1 MSMRLF
7 LVLFFSSVM
16 SLFAQGQVRFEVV
29 NTPDVVAV
37 GEVFRIEFN
46 TNTTRPDKFIPPKF
60 NGMTVIAGPSQSQS
74 TSIINGKRSDSY
86 SYIYVVSIDSVG
98 KYTIPSAEIEVDGK
112 KYKSKEFKIEAI
124 VESGGNQRSGQQSQS
139 NAQSQ
144 SQRTSSST
152 IATDDV
158 LLRLVPSKTN
168 VYRGEP
174 IIVSIKLYTRVS
186 LSDIRNFNLPAFNG
200 FWTQRIDN
208 TGGNISFNRE
218 TYNGKIY
225 NSAVLAEYLL
235 YPQSAGNIRID
246 QCDLNVLI
254 QKAVEGRRSNSMF
267 DLFDTPMVETVQ
279 RHLVTKP
286 VTITVKELPAGAPEG
301 FNGAVGQFSM
311 KANIEPKSMSANSA
325 GTYTLTLSG
334 RGNMSMIQA
343 PTPDFPQTFEVYNV
357 KTTDNLQNGVNGT
370 SGTKRFEYPFIPRAE
385 GEYEIKPTK
394 FVYFD
399 TGNNKYVTL
408 SADSFKMTITAD
420 SSAKER
426 SAGMVSGITKED
438 LKILGQDIR
447 YINTSTLK
455 LTDRGH
461 FFVLSLTYLLLLL
474 VIMAAFAVAIILIRK
489 NIKMRGN
496 QALMRGRSAG
506 KRALKRFKKA
516 ESDMN
521 SQNEKEFYAE
531 MLRALWGYISD
542 KLNIPQSQLTKE
554 NILDKMIAR
563 GISSEIADEY
573 LKVISDCE
581 FAQYAP
587 VQTSMMKEVFER
599 ASKLVIE
606 IESKITVKR

>member
-1 MSMRLF
+1 M
-7 LVLFFSSVM
+7 FFSTAM

-46 TNTTRPDKFIPPKF
+46 ANTTKPDKFTPPKF
-60 NGMTVIAGPSQSQS
+60 SGITVLAGPSQSQS
-74 TSIINGKRSDSY
+74 MSIVNGKRSDSY
-86 SYIYVVSIDSVG
+86 SFIYVISIDSVG

-112 KYKSKEFKIEAI
+112 KYKTKEFKIEAI
-124 VESGGNQRSGQQSQS
+124 VEKGNSQQSNQQGQ
-139 NAQSQ
+139 NRANTQE
-144 SQRTSSST
+144 RNSSGST

-158 LLRLVPSKTN
+158 LLRLEPSKTT

-174 IIVSIKLYTRVS
+174 VVVSIKLYTRIS
-186 LSDIRNFNLPAFNG
+186 LSDIRDFNLPAFNG

-208 TGGNISFNRE
+208 NGGNISFNRE

-267 DLFDTPMVETVQ
+267 DIFDTPMYETIR

-286 VTITVKELPAGAPEG
+286 VTIVVKELPAGAPEG
-301 FNGAVGQFSM
+301 FNGAVGQFSI
-311 KANIEPKSMSANSA
+311 KANIDPKNMAANSA
-325 GTYTLTLSG
+325 GTYTMTLSG
-334 RGNMSMIQA
+334 KGNMSMIQA
-343 PTPDFPQTFEVYNV
+343 PELNLPQTFDLYNV
-357 KTTDNLQNGVNGT
+357 KVSDNLQNGANGT

-385 GEYEIKPTK
+385 GDYTIEPLK

-399 TGNNKYVTL
+399 TGRNKYVTL
-408 SADSFKMTITAD
+408 TTESFNMTITAD

-447 YINTSTLK
+447 YINTAALK
-455 LTDRGH
+455 LTSKGK
-461 FFVLSLTYLLLLL
+461 FLVLSPSYFIVLL
-474 VIMAAFAVAIILIRK
+474 VIIAAFVAALIIIRK
-489 NIKMRGN
+489 RIKMRGN

-521 SQNEKEFYAE
+521 AQNEKEFYAE

-563 GISSEIADEY
+563 GISSEAADEY
-573 LKVISDCE
+573 LKVISECE

-587 VQTSMMKEVFER
+587 VQTSMMKEIFER
-599 ASKLVIE
+599 ASRLVIE
-606 IESKITVKR
+606 IESKITAKR

>member
-1 MSMRLF
+1 MRLF
-7 LVLFFSSVM
+7 LVLFFSSAM

-46 TNTTRPDKFIPPKF
+46 TNTTKPDKFIPPKF
-60 NGMTVIAGPSQSQS
+60 NGMTVMAGPSQSQS

-124 VESGGNQRSGQQSQS
+124 VESGGNQRSGQQSQ
-139 NAQSQ
+139 
-144 SQRTSSST
+144 RSSGST

-158 LLRLVPSKTN
+158 LLRLVPSKTS

-208 TGGNISFNRE
+208 TGGNISFDRE

-254 QKAVEGRRSNSMF
+254 QKVVEGSRSNSMF
-267 DLFDTPMVETVQ
+267 DIFDTPMVETIQ

-301 FNGAVGQFSM
+301 FNGAVGQFSL
-311 KANIEPKSMSANSA
+311 KANIEPKSMAANSA

-334 RGNMSMIQA
+334 KGNMSMIQA

-357 KTTDNLQNGVNGT
+357 KTTDNLQNGINGT

-385 GEYEIKPTK
+385 GEYEINPTK

-399 TGNNKYVTL
+399 TGSNKYVTL
-408 SADSFKMTITAD
+408 STNSFKMTITAD

-447 YINTSTLK
+447 YINTSALK

-461 FFVLSLTYLLLLL
+461 FFILSPAYLILAVLIL
-474 VIMAAFAVAIILIRK
+474 AAFEVAIILIRK
-489 NIKMRGN
+489 SIKMRGN

-554 NILDKMIAR
+554 NILEKMIAR
-563 GISSEIADEY
+563 GIAEQTADEY